1 MDTSSATQLVAIFVL
16 LLLSGFFSSAETA
29 LSSMN
34 RVRIQAL
41 IEDGN
46 KQAVVLD
53 QIISQ
58 YSKMLSTILVGNNL
72 VNIAMSAITT
82 TLVAR
87 VFGSIYIGVGT
98 GILTLLVLLFGEVT
112 PKTLAKVYSEKLA
125 LAYAPIIHK
134 LMIVLTPVIYVVD
147 HLSSLFMRLLHLDP
161 NAKPYSIT
169 ETELKTYVA
178 ESHKEGVIET
188 EEKDIIYNLFRFS
201 DAVAKDVMVPRIDM
215 VTVSKDADYDE
226 VMTLFHDHMYT
237 RLPVYDE
244 EPDNI
249 IGIINIKDF
258 VWKDPEEDFHVS
270 DILREAHYTYEYKK
284 TADLMLEM
292 RENAQHVCFVLSE
305 YGSCVG
311 MVSMEDLLEE
321 IVGDLRDEYDEDEE
335 ERLTEVSERQYLT
348 AGSMKISDVNHM
360 LGTEMSSEDYDS
372 VAGLI
377 IGQLD
382 RLPEVGETVT
392 LEDGIILEVKEV
404 SENRVVQVLISLP
417 EKTNGNAGDERGSS
431 DRQTQ

>member
-1 MDTSSATQLVAIFVL
+1 MDSSSTTQLVAIIIL
-16 LLLSGFFSSAETA
+16 MLLSGFFSSAETA
-29 LSSMN
+29 LSAMS

-46 KQAVVLD
+46 RQAVILG
-53 QIISQ
+53 QITDQ
-58 YSKMLSTILVGNNL
+58 YSKMLSTILIGNNL

-82 TLVAR
+82 TLVTH
-87 VFGSIYIGVGT
+87 VFGSVYIGVGT
-98 GILTLLVLLFGEVT
+98 GLLTLLVLLFGEIT

-134 LMIVLTPVIYVVD
+134 LMIVLTPVIFVVD
-147 HLSSLFMRLLHLDP
+147 HLSALFMRLLHVDP
-161 NAKPYSIT
+161 NARPYSIT

-178 ESHKEGVIET
+178 ESHKEGVIES
-188 EEKDIIYNLFRFS
+188 EEKDIIYNLFKFS

-215 VTVSKDADYDE
+215 VTVSKDASYEE
-226 VMTLFHDHMYT
+226 VLALFRDHMYT
-237 RLPVYDE
+237 RLPVYEE

-249 IGIINIKDF
+249 IGIVNIKDF
-258 VWKDPEEDFHVS
+258 LWKDPQTEFHVS
-270 DILREAHYTYEYKK
+270 DILRDAHYTYEYKK

-292 RENAQHVCFVLSE
+292 RQKAQHVCFVLSE

-311 MVSMEDLLEE
+311 MLTMEDLLEE
-321 IVGDLRDEYDEDEE
+321 IVGDLRDEYDEDEN
-335 ERLTEVSERQYLT
+335 ERMIQLSEKEYMA

-382 RLPEVGETVT
+382 RLPEEGEEVT
-392 LEDGIILEVKEV
+392 LEGGIILKVCEV
-404 SENRVVQVLISLP
+404 SENRVLQVLIQLP
-417 EKTNGNAGDERGSS
+417 QPEAEEISAEDLPNKTS
-431 DRQTQ
+431 

>member
-1 MDTSSATQLVAIFVL
+1 MDSSSATQLVAIFVL

-46 KQAVVLD
+46 KKAVVLD

-82 TLVAR
+82 MLVTR

-98 GILTLLVLLFGEVT
+98 GVLTLLVLLFGEVT

-134 LMIVLTPVIYVVD
+134 LMIILTPVIFVVD
-147 HLSSLFMRLLHLDP
+147 HLASLFMRLLHLDP
-161 NAKPYSIT
+161 DAKPYSIT

-178 ESHKEGVIET
+178 ESHKEGVIEE

-215 VTVSKDADYDE
+215 VTVSKDASYEE
-226 VMTLFHDHMYT
+226 VMTLFKEHMYT
-237 RLPVYDE
+237 RLPVYDD

-249 IGIINIKDF
+249 IGVINIKDF
-258 VWKDPEEDFHVS
+258 VWKDSENDFRVS
-270 DILREAHYTYEYKK
+270 DILRDAHYTYEYKK

-321 IVGDLRDEYDEDEE
+321 IVGDLRDEYDEDEK
-335 ERLTEVSERQYLT
+335 ERLIEVSEGKYLVD
-348 AGSMKISDVNHM
+348 GSMKISDVNHM
-360 LGTEMSSEDYDS
+360 LGTDMSSEDYDS

-382 RLPEVGETVT
+382 RLPEVGETV
-392 LEDGIILEVKEV
+392 ILEGSIVLEV
-404 SENRVVQVLISLP
+404 REINENRVVQVLISLP
-417 EKTNGNAGDERGSS
+417 DEAENTAGKDQDGNR
-431 DRQTQ
+431 

>member
-1 MDTSSATQLVAIFVL
+1 MDSSSTTQLVAIFIL

-29 LSSMN
+29 LSSMTK
-34 RVRIQAL
+34 VRIQAL

-46 KQAVVLD
+46 KQAIVLE
-53 QIISQ
+53 QITNQ

-82 TLVAR
+82 TLVTR
-87 VFGSIYIGVGT
+87 VFGSVYIGVGT
-98 GILTLLVLLFGEVT
+98 GVLTLLVLLFGEVT

-134 LMIVLTPVIYVVD
+134 LMIILTPVIFVVD
-147 HLSSLFMRLLHLDP
+147 HLSALFMRLLHLDP
-161 NAKPYSIT
+161 NARPYSIT

-178 ESHKEGVIET
+178 ESHKEGVIES
-188 EEKDIIYNLFRFS
+188 EEKDIIYNLFKFS

-215 VTVSKDADYDE
+215 VTVSKDASYEE
-226 VMTLFHDHMYT
+226 VLTLFRDHMYT
-237 RLPVYDE
+237 RLPVYEE

-249 IGIINIKDF
+249 IGIVNIKDF
-258 VWKDPEEDFHVS
+258 LWKDPNEEFHVC
-270 DILREAHYTYEYKK
+270 DILRDAHYTYEFKK

-292 RENAQHVCFVLSE
+292 RQKAQHVCFVLSE

-311 MVSMEDLLEE
+311 MLTMEDLLEE
-321 IVGDLRDEYDEDEE
+321 IVGDLRDEYDEDENDRMIKLSE
-335 ERLTEVSERQYLT
+335 TEYMV

-360 LGTEMSSEDYDS
+360 LNTEMSSEDYDS

-382 RLPEVGETVT
+382 RLPEEGEEVT
-392 LEDGIILEVKEV
+392 LEDGILLKVCEV
-404 SENRVVQVLISLP
+404 SENRVQQVLIQLP
-417 EKTNGNAGDERGSS
+417 PKEEAEETSAKDAK
-431 DRQTQ
+431 